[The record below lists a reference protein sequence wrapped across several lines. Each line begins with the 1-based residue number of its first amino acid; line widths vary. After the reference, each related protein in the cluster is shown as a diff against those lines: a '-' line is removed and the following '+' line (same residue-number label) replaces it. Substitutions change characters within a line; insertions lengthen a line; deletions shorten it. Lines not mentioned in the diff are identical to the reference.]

1 MNEKETDLYNNII
14 QAANVINKQN
24 QSGAGNY
31 IIMGSN
37 SAMIF
42 NEMLEEYEY
51 NQRIEVLRKN
61 RKQKLEKLK
70 EIRNNL

>member
-1 MNEKETDLYNNII
+1 MSIYFCKYNK
-14 QAANVINKQN
+14 AFFY
-24 QSGAGNY
+24 GNY
-31 IIMGSN
+31 IIMDSN
-37 SAMIF
+37 SANIF
-42 NEMLEEYEY
+42 KEMLEEYEY